1 MGARP
6 SKDMAIC
13 LVVFNPAQTK
23 RLLMNYLYA
32 RNKFELQ
39 GLPVFTIELVY
50 EGREPE
56 IPDAVHVRS
65 NSVMFHKE
73 NLYRILVKRLP
84 KQYTKLAFLDSD
96 VFFKDPTWYEKT
108 SELLETHDIVQPFEE
123 AHWLDLTYRET
134 QLSRK
139 TVCLMPGEKWSFEY
153 HPGFAWCMRRKWY
166 KHNGFF
172 DYAVSGSGD
181 TLSTAV
187 WLKKKFPDKFQ
198 SLPKAICGE
207 YFKYQGIS
215 KPRITYLKGYHLYH
229 LYHGSR
235 VNRQYAERHKLL
247 NVGVEIQKLVRHN
260 ADGVM
265 EWREPQVWNPMFQAY
280 FENRHDDD
288 LSVDVPPPQ
297 PQAQTKKPAVI
308 VCLSS

>member
-6 SKDMAIC
+6 SKEMAIC

-23 RLLMNYLYA
+23 RLLMNYYYA
-32 RNKFELQ
+32 RSKFELQ

-50 EGREPE
+50 DGREPE
-56 IPDAVHVRS
+56 VADAIHVRS

-73 NLYRILVKRLP
+73 NLYRVLVKRIP
-84 KQYTKLAFLDSD
+84 KHFTKLAFLDSD

-108 SELLETHDIVQPFEE
+108 CELLETHDVVQPFEE
-123 AHWLDLTYRET
+123 AHWLDLTYTET

-139 TVCLMPGEKWSFEY
+139 SVCLTPTEKWSFEY

-166 KHNGFF
+166 KRNGFF
-172 DYAVSGSGD
+172 DYALSGSGD

-187 WLKKKFPDKFQ
+187 WLQKKFPDKFQ
-198 SLPKAICGE
+198 SLPRAIQGE
-207 YFKYQGIS
+207 YFKYRGITL
-215 KPRITYLKGYHLYH
+215 PRITYLKGYHLYH

-247 NVGVEIQKLVRHN
+247 NVGVDIQKLVRVN
-260 ADGVM
+260 EDGVF

-280 FENRHDDD
+280 FDNRHDDD
-288 LSVDVPPPQ
+288 LSEDVLPQ
-297 PQAQTKKPAVI
+297 KKPHIPVA
-308 VCLSS
+308 LSS